1 MVRGIISGIILG
13 FIYAFVVESISHFVL
28 LIFSFLFAPS
38 FPSYVGSYPYLSPLL
53 SIERGLWGSFALQIL
68 VYVLWVWF
76 GYELGEGSINIKGLK
91 NDVYY
96 VSIFV
101 PVLVA
106 VFSFIIDEEMLKIS
120 GLLLYSI
127 VDVIRVYFSVAVL
140 VGLLSGF
147 TVSLINLIRK

>member
-1 MVRGIISGIILG
+1 MVRSIIGGIILG
-13 FIYAFVVESISHFVL
+13 FSYALVVEFISHFAL

-38 FPSYVGSYPYLSPLL
+38 FPNYVGSYPYLSPFL

-68 VYVLWVWF
+68 VYVLWIWF
-76 GYELGEGSINIKGLK
+76 GHELGEGSISIKELK

-96 VSIFV
+96 ISIFV

-106 VFSFIIDEEMLKIS
+106 VLSFIIDEEMLKIS
-120 GLLLYSI
+120 GPLLYSI
-127 VDVIRVYFSVAVL
+127 VDVIRIYFSVAVL

-147 TVSLINLIRK
+147 AVSLINLIRK